1 MEAQREEF
9 VFQFRSLRCKA
20 PRGWIG
26 LRLRKTDSNRI
37 RVASYSLAS
46 VWQTVKKGSCRGRKT
61 GRRPHHHAL
70 TKRAHSS
77 AQKFL
82 GTSPNRSKSSES
94 DDARSRGAQ
103 PFGIFINPLNHLGDF
118 TMALDAGFSGCN
130 KPKSL
135 CKGELQS
142 CLDKT
147 ACRTDNLHSS
157 CNFSALLRTACRRV
171 DLPAQ
176 LKGMNIARSPAVQP
190 QSGSLVG

>member
-46 VWQTVKKGSCRGRKT
+46 VWQTVKKGRAAAGKRAED
-61 GRRPHHHAL
+61 HHRAL

-77 AQKFL
+77 AQQFL

-94 DDARSRGAQ
+94 DDARSCGAQ
-103 PFGIFINPLNHLGDF
+103 PFGIFINPLNHPGDF
-118 TMALDAGFSGCN
+118 TMALDVGFSGCN
-130 KPKSL
+130 TPKSL
-135 CKGELQS
+135 CKV
-142 CLDKT
+142 
-147 ACRTDNLHSS
+147 S
-157 CNFSALLRTACRRV
+157 CNPVSIKRRAEPITFTHHV
-171 DLPAQ
+171 IFQ
-176 LKGMNIARSPAVQP
+176 HFFVRRAVVWIFRL
-190 QSGSLVG
+190 SSRA